1 MMRRAAKH
9 IRAADPRLK
18 LVVCLGLGP
27 GLWLFEPVVVGVAGV
42 FLLAAVLSLAAE
54 RPLGRDMVRSLAFF
68 VLFWVGIKVGVEWVT
83 GMAWQDAVADGLVLA
98 LRLAVLLLLGLGLA
112 LSSSARSLGLAVSWL
127 LRPVI
132 GPERGWRIALS
143 LSLMVHFL
151 PLCLSTL
158 AQVKAAYGSRCPHCS
173 LARRVV
179 GIPLAVVRNLGQ
191 KTWNQTL
198 AVAGRG
204 LESPQAWAPD
214 FRWSTRDSLYG
225 LGCLALLAGAW
236 LA

>member
-1 MMRRAAKH
+1 MSGTASR

-18 LVVCLGLGP
+18 LAVCLALGP
-27 GLWLFEPVVVGVAGV
+27 GVWLFEPLVVAVVGLCLLGV
-42 FLLAAVLSLAAE
+42 LLSLASE
-54 RPLGRDMVRSLAFF
+54 QPLGRDMVRSLAFF
-68 VLFWVGIKVGVEWVT
+68 VFFWVGIKVGVELVT
-83 GMAWQDAVADGLVLA
+83 GMAWQDAAADGLVLA
-98 LRLAVLLLLGLGLA
+98 LRLAVLFMLGLSLA

-132 GPERGWRIALS
+132 GGERAWRIALS

-158 AQVKAAYGSRCPHCS
+158 AQVKAAYRSRCPECS
-173 LARRVV
+173 LARRAV
-179 GIPLAVVRNLGQ
+179 GIPLAVIRNLGQ

-214 FRWSTRDSLYG
+214 FHWSSRDSLWG
-225 LGCLALLAGAW
+225 LGCLALVAAAW
-236 LA
+236 LT

>member
-1 MMRRAAKH
+1 MAGTASH

-18 LVVCLGLGP
+18 LAVCLALGP
-27 GLWLFEPVVVGVAGV
+27 GVWLFEPVVVAVVGLCLLGV
-42 FLLAAVLSLAAE
+42 LLSLASE
-54 RPLGRDMVRSLAFF
+54 QPLGRDMVRSLAFF
-68 VLFWVGIKVGVEWVT
+68 VLFWVGIKVGVELVT

-98 LRLAVLLLLGLGLA
+98 LRLAVLLMLGLSLA
-112 LSSSARSLGLAVSWL
+112 LSASARSLGLAVSWL
-127 LRPVI
+127 LRPVT
-132 GPERGWRIALS
+132 GGERAWRIALS

-158 AQVKAAYGSRCPHCS
+158 AQVKAAYRGRCPECS
-173 LARRVV
+173 LARRAV
-179 GIPLAVVRNLGQ
+179 GIPLAVIRNLGQ

-204 LESPQAWAPD
+204 LESPQAWTPD
-214 FRWSTRDSLYG
+214 FHWSSRDSLWG
-225 LGCLALLAGAW
+225 LGCLALVAAAW